1 MHHAWF
7 IDWVTLVLLVVTRR
21 RDATKATTTASLLG
35 AMVCVVP
42 LEVWSGRRVEL
53 DWRFLEWRAVDWL
66 AGASS
71 CVVVDWRRPKLA
83 RVK

>member
-66 AGASS
+66 VGGLFLCGGGLAKAEAGQG
-71 CVVVDWRRPKLA
+71 
-83 RVK
+83 